1 MDELDFRVNQLKT
14 LIYED
19 MNHPEVRILAQQI
32 TKGLNT
38 NLGKARAIYNWIKQN
53 IYYIREPEGMDIYLS
68 PSRTIELGRGD
79 CDEASSLFASLAG
92 IVGVPVKLKVVT
104 QDRKIWSHVYPLALT
119 NGKFLPYD
127 AAAPVLMEKE
137 VQYLDSRIYDV

>member
-1 MDELDFRVNQLKT
+1 MDELDLRVNQLKK
-14 LIYED
+14 LIYAD
-19 MNHPEVRILAQQI
+19 MNHPKVRILAQQI
-32 TKGLNT
+32 TRGLNT
-38 NLGKARAIYNWIKQN
+38 NLGKSRAIYNWIKTH
-53 IYYIREPEGMDIYLS
+53 IHYTREPDGMDIYLS

-92 IVGVPVKLKVVT
+92 IVGVPVKLKIVT
-104 QDRKIWSHVYPLALT
+104 QDQRVWSHVFPLALT
-119 NGKFLPYD
+119 NGKYTAYD

>member
-1 MDELDFRVNQLKT
+1 MDELDLRVNQLKK

-19 MNHPEVRILAQQI
+19 MNHPKVRILAQQI
-32 TKGLNT
+32 TKSYNT

-53 IYYIREPEGMDIYLS
+53 IYYTREPDGMDIYLS

-92 IVGVPVKLKVVT
+92 IVGVPVKLKIVT
-104 QDRKIWSHVYPLALT
+104 QDRKVWSHVYPLAL
-119 NGKFLPYD
+119 NGKWLPYD

>member
-1 MDELDFRVNQLKT
+1 MDELDIRVNQLRK

-19 MNHPEVRILAQQI
+19 MNHPKVRILAQQI

-53 IYYIREPEGMDIYLS
+53 IYYVREPEGMDIYTS

-79 CDEASSLFASLAG
+79 CDEVSSLFASLSG
-92 IVGVPVKLKVVT
+92 IVGVPVKLRVVT
-104 QDRKIWSHVYPLALT
+104 QNNKIWSHVYPMALT
-119 NGKFLPYD
+119 NGKYLPYD
-127 AAAPVLMEKE
+127 AAAPVLPEQE
-137 VQYLDSRIYDV
+137 VIYLKARDYNV